1 MDGNDLTNE
10 NEPDENS
17 AKSISSQRIEEDIKQ
32 NISPDLNNN
41 EQESVIRS
49 SDDSFK
55 AAEELENQEGFN
67 GDDELSATKED
78 EVSYPNDFITL
89 EKEKEDQRE
98 MLKMARDRNF
108 DDVYDNAQAKS
119 EDSNNLDDS
128 HKIDFSDDE
137 LEDINSKLK
146 K

>member
-1 MDGNDLTNE
+1 M
-10 NEPDENS
+10 
-17 AKSISSQRIEEDIKQ
+17 
-32 NISPDLNNN
+32 
-41 EQESVIRS
+41 
-49 SDDSFK
+49 
-55 AAEELENQEGFN
+55 
-67 GDDELSATKED
+67 
-78 EVSYPNDFITL
+78 SYPNDFITL

>member
-1 MDGNDLTNE
+1 M
-10 NEPDENS
+10 
-17 AKSISSQRIEEDIKQ
+17 
-32 NISPDLNNN
+32 
-41 EQESVIRS
+41 
-49 SDDSFK
+49 
-55 AAEELENQEGFN
+55 
-67 GDDELSATKED
+67 
-78 EVSYPNDFITL
+78 SYPNDFITL

-108 DDVYDNAQAKS
+108 DDVYGEQVRP